1 MADQIDWV
9 ALAVFLFFFILV
21 TVMGFFAARW
31 KAGPVSEHLDEWG
44 LGGRQFGTWITWF
57 LVGGDFYTA
66 YTVIAVPALV
76 YAVGAYGFF
85 ALPYTIIV
93 YPFVFAVMPVLWKVA
108 HANGHVTA
116 ADVVHGTYNSRGLEL
131 AVAITGLVATMPY
144 IALQLIGMGVVIK
157 AMGLTGELPLVAA
170 FVILA
175 LYTYSSGLRAPA
187 LIAFVKDIMIY
198 IVVLVAVVIVPA
210 KLGGY
215 GAVFAAANDAFTAKG
230 GATGL
235 ILKPAQMLPY
245 ATLALGSALAAFMY
259 PHTLTGIFASKSA
272 DTIRKNAILLPAY
285 TLLLGLIALMG
296 YMAYAANIKV
306 TSNNDVVPVLFKVL
320 FPSWFAG
327 FAFAAIAIGALVP
340 AAVMSIGAANLFT
353 RNVWKSYVDPGIS
366 HAGEAAVAK
375 IASLVVKL
383 GALAFTL
390 FLPTQYA
397 LDLQLLGGLWIL
409 QTFPALVF
417 GLFTRWFRAEGL
429 LLGWAV
435 GILWGSWTAWSNGL
449 KAARDHRPR
458 RRQLCVL
465 CRARR
470 ADPQCRRRGDHHPHR
485 RAGLARP
492 ARRYCSILIL
502 AALATSPQRAMS
514 AARIFAKIP
523 PTSCRPIRC
532 RAVLGARS
540 HPATARS
547 ASIRPRAFLTIAG
560 GVAFGAKMP
569 LHNTASTSAPASFK
583 VGTSGRSSIRLGV
596 ATAKRA
602 RRAALDLADHRAG
615 IRDGRGD
622 LPGNHRQHRL
632 VGALV
637 GNDLHR
643 RAGLLLEQLGH
654 QLERGG

>member
-1 MADQIDWV
+1 MRTDVDIT
-9 ALAVFLFFFILV
+9 ALAVFLFFFALV
-21 TVMGFFAARW
+21 TVMGFVAARW
-31 KAGPVSEHLDEWG
+31 RRPKTLAALDEWG

-57 LVGGDFYTA
+57 LVGADFYTA

-93 YPFVFAVMPVLWKVA
+93 YPFVFAAMPVLWKVA
-108 HANGHVTA
+108 HAKGHVTA
-116 ADVVHGTYNSRGLEL
+116 ADVVLGTYGSRGLEL
-131 AVAITGLVATMPY
+131 AVAMTGMVATMPY

-157 AMGLTGELPLVAA
+157 AIGLTGELPIVAA

-198 IVVLVAVVIVPA
+198 IVVLVAVVVVPA

-215 GAVFAAANDAFTAKG
+215 GAVFTAASDAFAAKG

-272 DTIRKNAILLPAY
+272 DTIRKNAVLLPAY
-285 TLLLGLIALMG
+285 TLLLGLIALLG
-296 YMAYAANIKV
+296 YMAHAAHIKV
-306 TSNNDVVPVLFKVL
+306 ASNNDVVPALFQAL

-327 FAFAAIAIGALVP
+327 FSFSAIAIGALVP

-353 RNVWKSYVDPGIS
+353 RNIWKSYVNPDIT
-366 HAGEAAVAK
+366 HAGEASVAK

-383 GALAFTL
+383 GALAFTI

-429 LLGWAV
+429 LLGWAA
-435 GILWGSWTAWSNGL
+435 GIAWGSWTAWSNGL
-449 KAARDHRPR
+449 KP
-458 RRQLCVL
+458 
-465 CRARR
+465 
-470 ADPQCRRRGDHHPHR
+470 
-485 RAGLARP
+485 
-492 ARRYCSILIL
+492 
-502 AALATSPQRAMS
+502 LATIDLGGASYLFYVGLGRLVLNIVVAAAATVGVGLISP
-514 AARIFAKIP
+514 
-523 PTSCRPIRC
+523 
-532 RAVLGARS
+532 RS
-540 HPATARS
+540 PATA
-547 ASIRPRAFLTIAG
+547 
-560 GVAFGAKMP
+560 
-569 LHNTASTSAPASFK
+569 ST
-583 VGTSGRSSIRLGV
+583 
-596 ATAKRA
+596 
-602 RRAALDLADHRAG
+602 
-615 IRDGRGD
+615 
-622 LPGNHRQHRL
+622 
-632 VGALV
+632 
-637 GNDLHR
+637 
-643 RAGLLLEQLGH
+643 
-654 QLERGG
+654 